1 MHFTE
6 VAVQNVRGFSP
17 AGRFALKPGY
27 LVLKPPAPTEPSALA
42 GLTLALLY
50 ADGRGGE
57 ASFNA
62 PGQRGK
68 AALTFVG
75 QDGVTY
81 RLLRELGGSGTL
93 HRINPTTQQP
103 ELVTQDSAEMNQ
115 YLRGQAGLPPRTT
128 FEQVCCLQAT
138 QLPTRRPRLKAAGGK
153 AAEVKA
159 PSLSGGL
166 GSVQSVAP
174 AGDVRA
180 AEARLKELEQE
191 LAVAREVEQIQ
202 FQADGLSSQSFELDS
217 KLKSTEGLQAK
228 LREAEAAWAAAP
240 SAESLGLPPDIL
252 QRVERFPKAQ
262 ARRDD
267 ALARLQAERD
277 AAAERA
283 ASVATVEPLTQNHFF
298 LAALGVGILFF
309 LLGIFLSG
317 PAKYVALLDIPAF
330 GVAAVFALRYVED
343 LQRAS
348 RVDRKDEM
356 FAAREKKIQDEYESE
371 TALIRAAM
379 KTLDV
384 GSHEDIPAVFQRKV
398 DLKAR
403 VDELRMQLQAAQED
417 PDFQAAAGQQ
427 QALRQQLEALNAEL
441 QEKGAFARDLR
452 EVEREMTRLRES
464 IALAKAP
471 PPAAPAAAA
480 PGVPAS
486 AGELL
491 EDPTPLV
498 LNQASDVLATN
509 VPAVAGMMRE
519 RCVQYLAAL
528 TDRRYANVEWDKDG
542 RAVFVAAAGNRIPAG
557 ELPPKDL
564 DLYYLGLRM
573 AVVEKLS
580 ARVKLPFMVE
590 DALGAVEEAKLQL
603 LGRMLKHLGTL
614 TQVVQVTAHPG
625 FVQMSDGT
633 VNL

>member
-1 MHFTE
+1 MHFNE

-17 AGRFALKPGY
+17 AGRFPLKPGY
-27 LVLKPPAPTEPSALA
+27 LVLKSPAPTEPSPLA

-50 ADGRGGE
+50 SDGRGGE
-57 ASFNA
+57 ASFVA
-62 PGQRGK
+62 PGQRGGK
-68 AALTFVG
+68 VALTFVG

-81 RLLRELGGSGTL
+81 RLLRELGGSGAL
-93 HRINPTTQQP
+93 HRINPSTQQP
-103 ELVTQDSAEMNQ
+103 ELVTQDSTEMTQ

-138 QLPTRRPRLKAAGGK
+138 QLPTRRPRAKAAGGK
-153 AAEVKA
+153 AEVKA
-159 PSLSGGL
+159 PSLAGGL
-166 GSVQSVAP
+166 SSVQSVAP

-180 AEARLKELEQE
+180 AEAKLRELEQE

-202 FQADGLSSQSFELDS
+202 FQADGLSSQIFELDS
-217 KLKSTEGLQAK
+217 KLKSTESLQAK

-267 ALARLQAERD
+267 ALARLQTERD
-277 AAAERA
+277 VAAERA
-283 ASVATVEPLTQNHFF
+283 ASVASVEPLTQNRFF
-298 LAALGVGILFF
+298 LAALGVGVVFF
-309 LLGIFLSG
+309 SLGLILSG

-356 FAAREKKIQDEYESE
+356 FASREKKILEEYENE

-398 DLKAR
+398 DLQAR
-403 VDELRMQLQAAQED
+403 VGELRAQLDAAQAD
-417 PDFQAAAGQQ
+417 PDFQAAADQQ
-427 QALRQQLEALNAEL
+427 QELRQQLETLNGEL
-441 QEKGAFARDLR
+441 QEKGAYARDLR
-452 EVEREMTRLRES
+452 EVEREMARLKES
-464 IALAKAP
+464 ISLAKAP
-471 PPAAPAAAA
+471 PSAAPPVAVAAAA
-480 PGVPAS
+480 TP
-486 AGELL
+486 GELL
-491 EDPTPLV
+491 EDPTPGV

-509 VPAVAGMMRE
+509 VPAVAAMMRE

-542 RAVFVAAAGNRIPAG
+542 RAVFVATAGKRIPAG

-580 ARVKLPFMVE
+580 AKVKLPFLVE
-590 DALGAVEEAKLQL
+590 DALTGVEEAKLQL
-603 LGRMLKHLGTL
+603 LGRMFKHLGTL

-625 FVQMSDGT
+625 FAQMSDGT

>member
-1 MHFTE
+1 MHFNE

-17 AGRFALKPGY
+17 AGRFPLKPGY
-27 LVLKPPAPTEPSALA
+27 LVLKPPASESSPLA

-75 QDGVTY
+75 QDNVTY

-93 HRINPTTQQP
+93 HRINPSTQQP
-103 ELVTQDSAEMNQ
+103 EVVTQDAAEMNQ

-128 FEQVCCLQAT
+128 FEQLCCLQAS
-138 QLPTRRPRLKAAGGK
+138 QLPTRRPRPKAAGGK
-153 AAEVKA
+153 PEVKA
-159 PSLSGGL
+159 PSLAGGL
-166 GSVQSVAP
+166 SSVQGVVP
-174 AGDVRA
+174 ASDVRA
-180 AEARLKELEQE
+180 AEAKLRELEQE

-202 FQADGLSSQSFELDS
+202 FQADGLSSQIFELDS
-217 KLKSTEGLQAK
+217 KLKSTEGLQSK

-240 SAESLGLPPDIL
+240 SPESLGLPADFL

-262 ARRDD
+262 SRRDE

-283 ASVATVEPLTQNHFF
+283 ASVAHVEPLTQNRFF
-298 LAALGVGILFF
+298 LAALGVGIVFF
-309 LLGIFLSG
+309 VLGIFLSG

-348 RVDRKDEM
+348 RVDRKDEV
-356 FAAREKKIQDEYESE
+356 FAAREKKILDEYENE
-371 TALIRAAM
+371 TALIRSAM

-384 GSHEDIPAVFQRKV
+384 GSHEDLPALFQRKGE
-398 DLKAR
+398 LKAR
-403 VDELRMQLQAAQED
+403 LDELRVQLQAAQED
-417 PDFQAAAGQQ
+417 PDFQAAADQQ
-427 QALRQQLEALNAEL
+427 QELRQQLDALNAEL
-441 QEKGAFARDLR
+441 QEKGAYARDLR
-452 EVEREMTRLRES
+452 EVEREMARLRES
-464 IALAKAP
+464 ISLAKAG
-471 PPAAPAAAA
+471 PAATPAPVPGVQAA
-480 PGVPAS
+480 P
-486 AGELL
+486 GELL

-509 VPAVAGMMRE
+509 IPAVAGMMRE

-542 RAVFVAAAGNRIPAG
+542 RAVFVAAAGGKRIPAG
-557 ELPPKDL
+557 ELPPRDL

-580 ARVKLPFMVE
+580 AKVKLPFLVE
-590 DALGAVEEAKLQL
+590 DALAGVEEAKLQL
-603 LGRMLKHLGTL
+603 LARMLKHLGTL

-625 FVQMSDGT
+625 FAQMSDGT

>member
-1 MHFTE
+1 MHFNE

-17 AGRFALKPGY
+17 AGRFPLKPGY
-27 LVLKPPAPTEPSALA
+27 LVLKSPASEPTPLA

-57 ASFNA
+57 ASFAA

-81 RLLRELGGSGTL
+81 RLLRELGGTGTL
-93 HRINPTTQQP
+93 HRINPSSQQP
-103 ELVTQDSAEMNQ
+103 ELVTQDATEMNQ

-128 FEQVCCLQAT
+128 FEQLCCLQAS
-138 QLPTRRPRLKAAGGK
+138 QLPTRRPRPKAAGGK
-153 AAEVKA
+153 AEVKA

-166 GSVQSVAP
+166 ASVQSVAP
-174 AGDVRA
+174 AGDVYA
-180 AEARLKELEQE
+180 AEAKLEELEEE
-191 LAVAREVEQIQ
+191 LVVAREVEQIQ
-202 FQADGLSSQSFELDS
+202 FQADGLSSQIFELDS

-240 SAESLGLPPDIL
+240 SAESLGLPQDIL

-283 ASVATVEPLTQNHFF
+283 ASVAQVEPLTRNHFF
-298 LAALGVGILFF
+298 LAALGVGIVFF
-309 LLGIFLSG
+309 ALGIFLSG

-356 FAAREKKIQDEYESE
+356 FAAREKKIQDEYENE

-403 VDELRMQLQAAQED
+403 VDELRAQLEAAQADPDLQAAAD
-417 PDFQAAAGQQ
+417 QQ
-427 QALRQQLEALNAEL
+427 QELRQQLEALNAEL
-441 QEKGAFARDLR
+441 QEKGAYARDLR
-452 EVEREMTRLRES
+452 EVEREVARLKES

-471 PPAAPAAAA
+471 PAAAPAVAAAA
-480 PGVPAS
+480 PATP
-486 AGELL
+486 GELL
-491 EDPTPLV
+491 EDPTPTV

-528 TDRRYANVEWDKDG
+528 TDRRYASVEWDKDG
-542 RAVFVAAAGNRIPAG
+542 RAVFVATAGKRIPAG

-580 ARVKLPFMVE
+580 AKVKLPLLVE
-590 DALGAVEEAKLQL
+590 DALTGVEEAKLQL
-603 LGRMLKHLGTL
+603 LARMLKHLGTL

-625 FVQMSDGT
+625 FAQMSDGT
-633 VNL
+633 INL

>member
-1 MHFTE
+1 MHFNE

-17 AGRFALKPGY
+17 AGRFPLKPGY
-27 LVLKPPAPTEPSALA
+27 LVLKSPASEPTPLA

-57 ASFNA
+57 ASFAA

-81 RLLRELGGSGTL
+81 RLLRELGGTGTL
-93 HRINPTTQQP
+93 HRINPSSQQP
-103 ELVTQDSAEMNQ
+103 ELVTQDASEMNQ

-128 FEQVCCLQAT
+128 FEQLCCLQAS
-138 QLPTRRPRLKAAGGK
+138 QLPTRRPRPKAAGGK
-153 AAEVKA
+153 AEVKA

-166 GSVQSVAP
+166 ASVQSVAP
-174 AGDVRA
+174 AGDVYA
-180 AEARLKELEQE
+180 AEAKLEELEEE
-191 LAVAREVEQIQ
+191 LVVAREVEQIQ
-202 FQADGLSSQSFELDS
+202 FQADGLSSQIFELDS

-240 SAESLGLPPDIL
+240 SAESLGLPQDIL

-283 ASVATVEPLTQNHFF
+283 ASVAQVEPLTRNHFF
-298 LAALGVGILFF
+298 LAALGVGIVFF
-309 LLGIFLSG
+309 ALGIFLSG

-356 FAAREKKIQDEYESE
+356 FAAREKKIQDEYENE

-403 VDELRMQLQAAQED
+403 VDELRAQLEAAQADPDLQAAAD
-417 PDFQAAAGQQ
+417 QQ
-427 QALRQQLEALNAEL
+427 QELRQQLEALNAEL
-441 QEKGAFARDLR
+441 QEKGAYARDLR
-452 EVEREMTRLRES
+452 EVEREVARLKES

-471 PPAAPAAAA
+471 PAAAPAVAAAA
-480 PGVPAS
+480 PATP
-486 AGELL
+486 GELL
-491 EDPTPLV
+491 EDPTPTV

-528 TDRRYANVEWDKDG
+528 TDRRYASVEWDKDG
-542 RAVFVAAAGNRIPAG
+542 RAVFVATAGKRIPAG

-580 ARVKLPFMVE
+580 AKVKLPLLVE
-590 DALGAVEEAKLQL
+590 DALTGVEEAKLQL
-603 LGRMLKHLGTL
+603 LARMLKHLGTL

-625 FVQMSDGT
+625 FAQMSDGT
-633 VNL
+633 INL